1 MFGNMAPMELIIIA
15 VVAVVLFGRRLP
27 EVGRTLGKGIVEFKK
42 GIRGLEEEFRFDEH
56 STTSNAYSPPP
67 FVPSDQADSTVPKFE
82 PPAALTV
89 PKFEPPT
96 TAPVRQPDHPAVPS
110 ETV

>member
-1 MFGNMAPMELIIIA
+1 MFGNLNPMELII
-15 VVAVVLFGRRLP
+15 VVGVAVLLFGRRLP

-56 STTSNAYSPPP
+56 ATKSSYPAEAP
-67 FVPSDQADSTVPKFE
+67 FVPSDHAES
-82 PPAALTV
+82 AV

-96 TAPVRQPDHPAVPS
+96 AAPVLQPDRTNEPS
-110 ETV
+110 KV

>member
-1 MFGNMAPMELIIIA
+1 MFGNLNPLELMI
-15 VVAVVLFGRRLP
+15 VMGVAVLLFGKRLP

-56 STTSNAYSPPP
+56 AATTYKPEP
-67 FVPSDQADSTVPKFE
+67 VHTPSDLVESA
-82 PPAALTV
+82 V

-96 TAPVRQPDHPAVPS
+96 AAPVRQDDRPS
-110 ETV
+110 PTLNA

>member
-1 MFGNMAPMELIIIA
+1 MFGNLSMMEMGLILGIA
-15 VVAVVLFGRRLP
+15 VLLFGKRLP

-56 STTSNAYSPPP
+56 SIRHSFNNPEVVHHT
-67 FVPSDQADSTVPKFE
+67 PSDSDRIESS
-82 PPAALTV
+82 V

-96 TAPVRQPDHPAVPS
+96 AAPVSQPTEQV
-110 ETV
+110 

>member
-1 MFGNMAPMELIIIA
+1 MFGNLNPMELMI
-15 VVAVVLFGRRLP
+15 VVGVAVLLFGRRLP

-56 STTSNAYSPPP
+56 TTKSPFPVDPP
-67 FVPSDQADSTVPKFE
+67 FVPSDLAESS
-82 PPAALTV
+82 V

-96 TAPVRQPDHPAVPS
+96 SAPVLQTDRPS
-110 ETV
+110 EPSKV